1 MSKAMLIMDMPE
13 SCSKCKLFFDSY
25 TDMICRGNHRTINY
39 PYPDKKVQA
48 WCPLRKVPKKMAEET
63 RWFDIEY
70 AKGWN
75 ACIDEILG
83 GKDEK
88 QRTD

>member
-13 SCSKCKLFFDSY
+13 SCAECQLSRCLIHKGVGICGVNSERFD
-25 TDMICRGNHRTINY
+25 DI
-39 PYPDKKVQA
+39 KKVQE
-48 WCPLRKVPKKMAEET
+48 WCPLREVPKKMAEET